1 MIEIGTQIDLPHP
14 ADRVWRAMTDP
25 ELLGRWFAETEP
37 IPDGPGRWRVRTAG
51 LPGFE
56 TDVEVEVVDR
66 REPELIVVRCHE
78 GADRSLLT
86 CAVTPTTV
94 GCRVLIRETVE
105 HGDWPAER
113 GTRREEC
120 YRQSLAGR
128 LPALL
133 DWLAFQQVDLRR
145 DSAAPTAVLPVAL
158 IADLDRRPTRRRTT
172 WVVAGSG
179 AAALTLG
186 LAGWAL
192 LPGGPPAETAADPVP
207 PPARSAVAPDPT
219 RSAVTPRPTPT
230 TTPSSARP
238 SRTPSP
244 TPSRTP
250 SASPSA
256 PDPVGARYETVSTR
270 VFGYTGEV
278 VVDNPGGT
286 PASGWTVVVTLPR
299 GNSAAEVTGADWRQ
313 DGQSVTFTGPAVP
326 AGGAQAIR
334 FDVRTAD
341 PVTKTP
347 QGCTVD
353 ERPCAGL

>member
-1 MIEIGTQIDLPHP
+1 M
-14 ADRVWRAMTDP
+14 
-25 ELLGRWFAETEP
+25 
-37 IPDGPGRWRVRTAG
+37 
-51 LPGFE
+51 
-56 TDVEVEVVDR
+56 VDR

-86 CAVTPTTV
+86 CAVTPTAV
-94 GCRVLIRETVE
+94 GCRVLVRETVE
-105 HGDWPAER
+105 HGDWSAER

-158 IADLDRRPTRRRTT
+158 MADLGRRPTRRRTT

-192 LPGGPPAETAADPVP
+192 LPGWAAGQTADPVP

-238 SRTPSP
+238 SPAPP
-244 TPSRTP
+244 TPSRMP

-270 VFGYTGEV
+270 VFGHRRGGGRQSGRDAGLGLDGGRHPAPGQLGRRGDRGRLATGRAV
-278 VVDNPGGT
+278 GHP
-286 PASGWTVVVTLPR
+286 
-299 GNSAAEVTGADWRQ
+299 
-313 DGQSVTFTGPAVP
+313 GPAVP
-326 AGGAQAIR
+326 AGEAQAIR